1 MQDFHYI
8 NISDIPWL
16 QIAQRLGYP
25 NFESV
30 QNREKQLL
38 EEILKK
44 ILSVWEPKGTLKN
57 SRILNFKDDKIICEE
72 IEIPSKNLVQI
83 FKNSHKITAL
93 LVTAGSKAVEYK
105 EQLLKN
111 NELTKATLADA
122 ILSELTDAL
131 ADELNR
137 FVLRQASLNGFK
149 LTMRFSPGYGD
160 LALNFQKNLL
170 DFLDS
175 NKFQVTL
182 TENYIMIPEKS
193 VTALIGWKK

>member
-57 SRILNFKDDKIICEE
+57 SRILNFKDDKIICED